1 MAAVADNEPP
11 TIAELSR
18 FQQDGRAWVAT
29 DDADSPVAYLLV
41 AVVDDDAHI
50 DQVSVH
56 PSHARQRLGAAL
68 LDTAA
73 VWAQRR
79 GLAAL
84 TLTTYTEVAWNAPY
98 YTRLGFAALTD
109 DQLGRGLRRIR
120 E

>member
-1 MAAVADNEPP
+1 MIRPARPDDLPVLRDLERAAGAPFRDLGMTAVADDEPP
-11 TIAELSR
+11 TIAELTR

-29 DDADSPVAYLLV
+29 DDADAPVAYLLV

-79 GLAAL
+79 G
-84 TLTTYTEVAWNAPY
+84 W
-98 YTRLGFAALTD
+98 
-109 DQLGRGLRRIR
+109 RR
-120 E
+120 